1 MYMSFSVLYAGT
13 GTSEMSF
20 VHLQEPKL
28 CIIEGLLEWK
38 ESKDDT
44 LYEAREV
51 PNGVPIF
58 SRIPI
63 EDLRHFGRYFCT
75 Q

>member
-1 MYMSFSVLYAGT
+1 MYMSFSVLYAGVVT
-13 GTSEMSF
+13 VEMSF

-44 LYEAREV
+44 LYEAGEV
-51 PNGVPIF
+51 PDEVPIF
-58 SRIPI
+58 CRITMENI
-63 EDLRHFGRYFCT
+63 GYFSRYFGT
-75 Q
+75 